1 MALLR
6 ISLIVISTVARS
18 AHAGQCET
26 LGATC
31 TACLHTSGCEW
42 CQLDGVVSHFFV
54 SLSLRFPP
62 APFIWLQ
69 PWGHPRSNDTRR
81 ACVSAQ
87 SRAHTRASLST
98 SERLSTAKTRCSPAR
113 TSARAYRARLRTRS
127 ANPARTNAAA
137 NPAITQ
143 RADHPASAWPEGEHG
158 GVKVNIYFS
167 HTFCM
172 RDHMKVNIQ
181 TLNATKCTKV
191 PYI

>member
-87 SRAHTRASLST
+87 SRARTRASLST

-113 TSARAYRARLRTRS
+113 TSARASLARSRDQCAARSARTPNASAGPGFSRRAKPTTPPSASGSRKSSRRTWWPPRSWGGASTLPRTRTS
-127 ANPARTNAAA
+127 APAA
-137 NPAITQ
+137 
-143 RADHPASAWPEGEHG
+143 
-158 GVKVNIYFS
+158 
-167 HTFCM
+167 
-172 RDHMKVNIQ
+172 
-181 TLNATKCTKV
+181 
-191 PYI
+191 